1 MKDIATFVG
10 GSGKFM
16 AIICEAEDKS
26 YYKVNYGSAQQ
37 PYSFSKVFMDELE
50 ATNFAT
56 EYTNRGNKPT
66 LLTE

>member
-1 MKDIATFVG
+1 
-10 GSGKFM
+10 
-16 AIICEAEDKS
+16 
-26 YYKVNYGSAQQ
+26 VNYGTPQQ